1 MKTLL
6 LALLFSVA
14 AVVAQAQPFFGI
26 PMKDTDQ
33 IEQRIQESLQ
43 LETGFAQLRDFRVD
57 WTQLQCM
64 QVEPSEMDPDAQLGV
79 CVVNVSA
86 FQVESKAAIVR
97 KASGYDV
104 SIVYA
109 NVE

>member
-1 MKTLL
+1 MGKAFVS
-6 LALLFSVA
+6 ALQVA
-14 AVVAQAQPFFGI
+14 
-26 PMKDTDQ
+26 
-33 IEQRIQESLQ
+33 
-43 LETGFAQLRDFRVD
+43 
-57 WTQLQCM
+57 
-64 QVEPSEMDPDAQLGV
+64 PSEMDPDAQLGV

-97 KASGYDV
+97 KAQGYSI